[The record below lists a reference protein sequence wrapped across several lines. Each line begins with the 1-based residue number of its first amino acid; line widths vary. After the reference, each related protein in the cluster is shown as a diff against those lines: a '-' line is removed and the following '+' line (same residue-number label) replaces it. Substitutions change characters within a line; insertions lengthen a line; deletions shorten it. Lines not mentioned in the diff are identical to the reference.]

1 MRNAKRARQGMKKE
15 GFYNCDCME
24 AMREYPD
31 KYFDLAIVDPPY
43 GSGGVEEWE
52 KKTRFG
58 PCFDKYKKPGR
69 TGDGKKII
77 DWDIAPGKE
86 YFDEL
91 FRISK
96 HQIIWGGNYFNEHIP
111 SNRNFIIWRKLTIS
125 ESFSMAMAEYAWTS
139 LNGNAKVFE
148 CTPQGTKAEP
158 RFHPT
163 QKPVALYEWLLS
175 QYANKGDKI
184 LDTHAGSGSSLIAC
198 HRMGFEITA
207 FEIDKE
213 YYQKAKARL
222 EEEKAQIKFNL

>member
-1 MRNAKRARQGMKKE
+1 MRNSKRARQGMKKE

-58 PCFDKYKKPGR
+58 PRFDKYKKPGR

-125 ESFSMAMAEYAWTS
+125 ELFSMAMAEYAWTS

>member
-1 MRNAKRARQGMKKE
+1 MKKA
-15 GFYNCDCME
+15 GLYNCDCIE

-43 GSGGVEEWE
+43 GSGGVEDWE

-58 PCFDKYKKPGR
+58 PRFDKYKKHGR
-69 TGDGKKII
+69 TGGGYFKKYGKKII

-86 YFDEL
+86 YFEEL

-96 HQIIWGGNYFNEHIP
+96 HQIIWGGNYFNKYLP

-125 ESFSMAMAEYAWTS
+125 ESFTMAMAEYAWTS

-148 CTPQGTKAEP
+148 CAPQGTKAEP

>member
-1 MRNAKRARQGMKKE
+1 MKKE

-58 PCFDKYKKPGR
+58 SCFDKYKKPGR

-125 ESFSMAMAEYAWTS
+125 KSFSMAMAEYAWTS

-184 LDTHAGSGSSLIAC
+184 LDTHAGSGSSLMAC

>member
-1 MRNAKRARQGMKKE
+1 MKKA
-15 GFYNCDCME
+15 GLYNCDCIE

-31 KYFDLAIVDPPY
+31 KYFDLAIVDPLTEV
-43 GSGGVEEWE
+43 GGVEEWE

-58 PCFDKYKKPGR
+58 PRFDKYKKPGR
-69 TGDGKKII
+69 TGGGYFKKYGKKII

-86 YFDEL
+86 YFEEL

-96 HQIIWGGNYFNEHIP
+96 HQIIWGGNYFNEHLP

-125 ESFSMAMAEYAWTS
+125 ESFTMAMAEYAWTS

-148 CTPQGTKAEP
+148 CVPQGTKTEP

-175 QYANKGDKI
+175 QYANTGDKI

>member
-1 MRNAKRARQGMKKE
+1 MKLA
-15 GFYNCDCME
+15 GLYNCDCLE

-43 GSGGVEEWE
+43 GSGGVEEWD
-52 KKTRFG
+52 KT
-58 PCFDKYKKPGR
+58 GR
-69 TGDGKKII
+69 TGGGYFKKYGKKIT
-77 DWDIAPGKE
+77 DWDIAPSKA

-96 HQIIWGGNYFNEHIP
+96 YQIIWGGNYFNEYLP

-125 ESFSMAMAEYAWTS
+125 ESFTMAMAEYAWTS
-139 LNGNAKVFE
+139 LKGNAKVFE
-148 CTPQGTKAEP
+148 CAPQGTKTEP

>member
-1 MRNAKRARQGMKKE
+1 MKKA
-15 GFYNCDCME
+15 GLYNCDCIE

-43 GSGGVEEWE
+43 GSGGVEDWE

-58 PCFDKYKKPGR
+58 PRFDKYKKPGR
-69 TGDGKKII
+69 TGGEYFKKYGKKII

-86 YFDEL
+86 YFEEL

-96 HQIIWGGNYFNEHIP
+96 HQIIWGGNYFNKYLP

-125 ESFSMAMAEYAWTS
+125 ESFTMAMAEYAWTS

-148 CTPQGTKAEP
+148 CAPQGTKAEP

>member
-1 MRNAKRARQGMKKE
+1 MKKE

>member
-1 MRNAKRARQGMKKE
+1 MKKE

-58 PCFDKYKKPGR
+58 PRFDKYKKPGR

-125 ESFSMAMAEYAWTS
+125 ELFSMAMAEYAWTS

>member
-1 MRNAKRARQGMKKE
+1 MRNAKRGRQRMKQA
-15 GFYNCDCME
+15 GFYNCDCLE

-52 KKTRFG
+52 KT
-58 PCFDKYKKPGR
+58 GR
-69 TGDGKKII
+69 TGGGYFKKYGKKII

-86 YFDEL
+86 YFEEL

-96 HQIIWGGNYFNEHIP
+96 YQIIWGGNYFNEYLP

-125 ESFSMAMAEYAWTS
+125 ESFTMAMAEYAWTS
-139 LNGNAKVFE
+139 LKGNAKVFE
-148 CTPQGTKAEP
+148 CAPQGTKTEP

-175 QYANKGDKI
+175 QYANKGYKI

>member
-1 MRNAKRARQGMKKE
+1 MKKE

-58 PCFDKYKKPGR
+58 PRFDKYKKPGR

-198 HRMGFEITA
+198 HRKGFEITA

>member
-1 MRNAKRARQGMKKE
+1 MKKA
-15 GFYNCDCME
+15 GLYNCDCIE

-43 GSGGVEEWE
+43 GSGGVEDWE

-58 PCFDKYKKPGR
+58 PRFDKYKKPGR
-69 TGDGKKII
+69 TGGGYFKKYSKKII

-86 YFDEL
+86 YFEEL

-96 HQIIWGGNYFNEHIP
+96 HQIIWGGNYFNKYLP

-125 ESFSMAMAEYAWTS
+125 ESFTMAMAEYAWTS

-148 CTPQGTKAEP
+148 CAPQGTKAEP